1 MSGQAGLDQCLG
13 APQTLRIQMSV
24 FRHDQAGLSSRGSL
38 KVMVSTVVG
47 SDWMVT
53 A

>member
-1 MSGQAGLDQCLG
+1 
-13 APQTLRIQMSV
+13 MSV
-24 FRHDQAGLSSRGSL
+24 LRHGQTALSSRGSL

-47 SDWMVT
+47 SDWMLT